1 MAKRYITVPKGEN
14 AYVAIYGREPI
25 LNLSDHPDAAS
36 RENAINSAIN
46 WYSNNSSKKELKK
59 YTVEYA
65 KKNSYSAEQ
74 IEKLE
79 NEPFSS
85 FEFSVVGGLCRI
97 SNRGFPLTDNLTK
110 FVVDNIAPIFQR
122 KRTREVSTEDRPKVS
137 VQDRIVNQ
145 VKEYLS
151 ELERYV
157 DSYLEN
163 LVNSNSE
170 KMKDLAEWIRE
181 KDVKAQQ
188 SKMIADWYRP
198 KIEQIQS
205 AINGDPIMREGYCFL
220 SMPKLKRY
228 GEFFRNLVNIFD
240 ENSKITKAV
249 RKPRAKKKKSPEKQV
264 AKLKYQKD
272 YSIGSKKLTSI
283 DPRDII
289 GASKL
294 VVYNTKYNKI
304 TVYEKSSLVDGFSVK
319 GCTLIGYDEK
329 KSSSKKVRKPESF
342 DFTKFLGGTRAVN
355 NAYKDISTKESTPNG
370 RFNENVILLQAIHS

>member
-25 LNLSDHPDAAS
+25 LNLSDHPDSAS

-65 KKNSYSAEQ
+65 KKNSYSKDQ
-74 IEKLE
+74 IERLE
-79 NEPFSS
+79 SEPFSS

-110 FVVDNIAPIFQR
+110 FVVENIAPIFQR
-122 KRTREVSTEDRPKVS
+122 KRVRETSVEDKPKVS
-137 VQDRIVNQ
+137 VQDRIANQ
-145 VKEYLS
+145 VREYLS

-157 DSYLEN
+157 DSYLDN

-205 AINGDPIMREGYCFL
+205 AIDGDPVMREGYCFL

-329 KSSSKKVRKPESF
+329 KSSSKKIRKPESF
-342 DFTKFLGGTRAVN
+342 DFSKFLGGSRAVN

>member
-25 LNLSDHPDAAS
+25 LNLSDHPDTTS

-59 YTVEYA
+59 YTVEYV
-65 KKNSYSAEQ
+65 KKNSYSKEQ

-79 NEPFSS
+79 SEPFSS

-122 KRTREVSTEDRPKVS
+122 KRVGEVSTEDKPKVS

-145 VKEYLS
+145 VREYLS

-157 DSYLEN
+157 DCYLEN
-163 LVNSNSE
+163 LVKSNSE
-170 KMKDLAEWIRE
+170 KLKDLSDWIRE
-181 KDVKAQQ
+181 KDIKAQQ

-205 AINGDPIMREGYCFL
+205 AIDGDPIMREGYCFL
-220 SMPKLKRY
+220 STPKLKRY

-342 DFTKFLGGTRAVN
+342 DFSKFLGGTRAVN
-355 NAYKDISTKESTPNG
+355 NAYKDISTKESSPNG

>member
-25 LNLSDHPDAAS
+25 LNLSDHSDAAS

-65 KKNSYSAEQ
+65 KKNSYSKDQ
-74 IEKLE
+74 IERLE
-79 NEPFSS
+79 SEPFSS
-85 FEFSVVGGLCRI
+85 FEFSIVGGLCRI

-110 FVVDNIAPIFQR
+110 FVVENIAPIFQR
-122 KRTREVSTEDRPKVS
+122 KRVRETSVEDKPKVS
-137 VQDRIVNQ
+137 VQDRIANQ
-145 VKEYLS
+145 VREYLS

-157 DSYLEN
+157 DSYLDN
-163 LVNSNSE
+163 LINPNSE

-205 AINGDPIMREGYCFL
+205 AIDGDPVMREGYCFL

-249 RKPRAKKKKSPEKQV
+249 RKPRTKKKKSPEKQV

-272 YSIGSKKLTSI
+272 YLIGSKKLTSI
-283 DPRDII
+283 DPRDMI

-329 KSSSKKVRKPESF
+329 KSSSKKIRKPESF
-342 DFTKFLGGTRAVN
+342 DFSKFLGGSRAVN

-370 RFNENVILLQAIHS
+370 RFNENIILLQAIHS